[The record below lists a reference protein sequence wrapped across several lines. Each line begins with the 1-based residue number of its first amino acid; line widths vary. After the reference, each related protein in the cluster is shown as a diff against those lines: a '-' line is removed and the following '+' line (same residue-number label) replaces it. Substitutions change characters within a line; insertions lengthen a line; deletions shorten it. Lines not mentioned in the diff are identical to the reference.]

1 MKYKNYLQGITQE
14 QAIQIKKLKRIIK
27 KITDINVRKKSR
39 KREVVRARKIY
50 FKILNQTTKMSF
62 TAIAGSVDKDHAT
75 ALHALRNFDFEYK
88 TDPLLKEL
96 YDKVYDVFAKGKKI
110 KTTNDIIQENLRL
123 QDIISDLKSNI
134 TELKNELKKARSN
147 NIRPRNQQ
155 TKIYNA
161 SETITI
167 F

>member
-1 MKYKNYLQGITQE
+1 MKCRNYLQGITQE
-14 QAIQIKKLKRIIK
+14 QAIQIKKLKKIIT
-27 KITDINVRKKSR
+27 KITDININKQSR

-50 FKILNQTTKMSF
+50 FKILNQTTKISF
-62 TAIAGSVDKDHAT
+62 TAMAGSVGKDHAT
-75 ALHALRNFDFEYK
+75 ALHALKDFDFEYK

-96 YDKVYDVFAKGKKI
+96 YDSVYDVFVKGKKI
-110 KTTNDIIQENLRL
+110 KTTDDLIQENLRL

-134 TELKNELKKARSN
+134 TELRNELKISRSN

-155 TKIYNA
+155 TKIYAA
-161 SETITI
+161 SETVVA